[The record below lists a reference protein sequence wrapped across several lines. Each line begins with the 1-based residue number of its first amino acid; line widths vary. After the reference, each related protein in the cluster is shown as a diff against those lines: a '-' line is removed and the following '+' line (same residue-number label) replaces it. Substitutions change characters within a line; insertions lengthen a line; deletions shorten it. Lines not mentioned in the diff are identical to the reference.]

1 MRRPS
6 RLVGAVA
13 DDLEH
18 EAVGIKEVGGV
29 VLAVLGS
36 LAGFMDDLGVVS
48 NRQSWASRTLA
59 RLETMTD
66 RCRPV
71 PWRE

>member
-1 MRRPS
+1 
-6 RLVGAVA
+6 VA

-29 VLAVLGS
+29 VLAVLGE

-48 NRQSWASRTLA
+48 NRPVVCLA
-59 RLETMTD
+59 D
-66 RCRPV
+66 VSGWRP
-71 PWRE
+71 